1 MTNIWEAE
9 LDNRYACKVT
19 RTDNSTGVLS
29 VIDNNTGNELLNES
43 VILSY
48 DAIFGADYADIME
61 WENKILDYF
70 EQIDLANE
78 IVEELKREEGSNRE

>member
-29 VIDNNTGNELLNES
+29 VIDNNTGNELLNET
-43 VILSY
+43 VTLSY
-48 DAIFGADYADIME
+48 DALFGPDILDIME
-61 WENKILDYF
+61 WENRIIAV
-70 EQIDLANE
+70 ID
-78 IVEELKREEGSNRE
+78 K